1 MLCYVAEL
9 LQISQLPWLGYFHK
23 KNPFARIQK
32 VDSSPFPAFVLSHIQ
47 AGQQR
52 RKTKHADGNNRSMCQ
67 DTFLDHF
74 LLAKELYPESVD
86 DSVVWCYALTN
97 VVAGSD
103 TVAIPL
109 RSILYYVLQDQEVRN
124 KLMLEL
130 DGAGLSVP
138 VKWREARQ
146 LPYLDAVIQEA
157 LRIHP
162 PVGFGPER
170 IVPPQ
175 GLQLTGGD
183 SFRVGTQVSMNAWA
197 VQRCSPIFGQDL
209 DDFRPERWLQFN
221 GESEK
226 AYEERLTEM
235 RRAFFAFGYG
245 PRACIGKNL
254 SLIEIYKL
262 IPTLFLTTDMELA
275 SAEWRTRGSWF
286 VRQAGLDVFLRQ
298 KVDVA
303 RDPEIKL

>member
-1 MLCYVAEL
+1 MRMEMIDQCVRT
-9 LQISQLPWLGYFHK
+9 P
-23 KNPFARIQK
+23 
-32 VDSSPFPAFVLSHIQ
+32 SSTL
-47 AGQQR
+47 
-52 RKTKHADGNNRSMCQ
+52 
-67 DTFLDHF
+67 

-103 TVAIPL
+103 TVAMPL

-130 DGAGLSVP
+130 EGAGLSVP

-235 RRAFFAFGYG
+235 RRAFFAFGYE

-286 VRQAGLDVFLRQ
+286 VRQAGLDIFLRQ